1 MLSET
6 LVALVEESSKPRG
19 PQQSVPERLLDLLF
33 PDSEKERRISLEFLL
48 EIRGNLG
55 TPHPFTAN
63 DGREFC
69 KRNSF
74 SFNTY
79 QKVRARMVSKGLVE
93 KHDEDEAFMIS
104 LSFVH
109 NLEKEIVD
117 FLQFHKN

>member
-1 MLSET
+1 
-6 LVALVEESSKPRG
+6 VEESSKPKE
-19 PQQSVPERLLDLLF
+19 PQQSVPERLLDLIF
-33 PDSEKERRISLEFLL
+33 PDSEKEHRIALEFLL
-48 EIRGNLG
+48 QIRRNMG

-93 KHDEDEAFMIS
+93 KHDGDEAFMIS

-117 FLQFHKN
+117 FLQFRQK

>member
-6 LVALVEESSKPRG
+6 LVALAEESSKPRE
-19 PQQSVPERLLDLLF
+19 PQQTVPERLLDLLF

>member
-1 MLSET
+1 MSET
-6 LVALVEESSKPRG
+6 LIAQMEESSKPKE

-33 PDSEKERRISLEFLL
+33 PDSDKERNIALEFLFQ
-48 EIRGNLG
+48 IRRNLG
-55 TPHPFTAN
+55 SPHPFTAN